1 MGDYMGNMQ
10 FRYAEEKDA
19 ALILEFIKDLAEY
32 ENMQKEVVAT
42 EELLAEWIFKKE
54 KRQPLFFIFEKA
66 LDKIAVSL

>member
-32 ENMQKEVVAT
+32 ENMQDDVVAT
-42 EELLAEWIFKKE
+42 EELLTEWIFKKE
-54 KRQPLFFIFEKA
+54 ISGVGEITGVLRRLMKL
-66 LDKIAVSL
+66 